1 MPTYQITVKQGL
13 LDNNKKDKIAEYLTK
28 THTEITGAPNYFVQ
42 IIYHE
47 DNCRRYVAGKLSD
60 NQIWIRGDIR
70 SGRTPDKR
78 SLLVEKFVEGVSE
91 IANVPKSDIWVF
103 LNNLDACDMAE
114 YGQLLSEP
122 GKEQEWFNTLPENI
136 QSKLKEINDEMAI

>member
-1 MPTYQITVKQGL
+1 MPTYQITVKSGL
-13 LDNNKKDKIAEYLTK
+13 LSESQKDKIAEYITK

-60 NQIWIRGDIR
+60 SQIWIHGDIR

-78 SLLVEKFVEGVSE
+78 SLLVESFVNGVSN
-91 IANVPKSDIWVF
+91 IAQVPKSDIWVF
-103 LNNLDACDMAE
+103 LNNLESCDMAE

-122 GKEQEWFNTLPENI
+122 GKEQEWFNLLPEDVK
-136 QSKLKEINDEMAI
+136 QKLS

>member
-1 MPTYQITVKQGL
+1 MPTYQITVKSGL
-13 LDNNKKDKIAEYLTK
+13 LSESQKDKIAEYITK

-60 NQIWIRGDIR
+60 SQIWIHGDIR

-78 SLLVEKFVEGVSE
+78 SLLVESFVNGVSI
-91 IANVPKSDIWVF
+91 IAQVPKSDIWVF
-103 LNNLDACDMAE
+103 LNNLEFCDMAE

-122 GKEQEWFNTLPENI
+122 GKEQEWFNSLPEDVK
-136 QSKLKEINDEMAI
+136 QKLLK